1 MMHKKI
7 MVVGSLVLFMLLL
20 ISFSGC
26 INQTEELDPTIQR
39 IKDAGKLLVG
49 TSAPYEPMEY
59 IDINGDIV
67 GFDIDI
73 AEAIATA
80 LGVELEIKD
89 MEFDDILVA
98 VENGSV
104 DISIAAITITVDRSE
119 KVLFSNAY
127 LNAGQVIIIN
137 ETNEDIGGPNDLD
150 NKTVGVQSGTT
161 SEDEALK
168 YTNSTLVKK
177 YDDYDESLEHL
188 LAGDLDAIVI
198 DHSGGIG
205 LIKDISGIVIVGYPF
220 TDELYGVAMKKG
232 EAALKTEIDKV
243 IADMDIDS
251 LENKWF

>member
-1 MMHKKI
+1 MRKKI
-7 MVVGSLVLFMLLL
+7 MVVGSLVLFILLL

-26 INQTEELDPTIQR
+26 IDQTEELNPTIQR

-49 TSAPYEPMEY
+49 TSTPYEPMEY

-104 DISIAAITITVDRSE
+104 DISIAAITITVERSK

-127 LNAGQVIIIN
+127 INAGQVIIVN

-177 YDDYDESLEHL
+177 YDDYGEALEHL

-198 DHSGGIG
+198 DYSAGVG
-205 LIKDISGIVIVGYPF
+205 LIKDTSGLEIVGDPF

-232 EAALKTEIDKV
+232 ETALKTEIDKV
-243 IADMDIDS
+243 IADIDIDS
-251 LENKWF
+251 LKNKWF

>member
-1 MMHKKI
+1 MHKKI
-7 MVVGSLVLFMLLL
+7 MLVGSLVLCTILL

-26 INQTEELDPTIQR
+26 IYQTEELDPTIQR

-49 TSAPYEPMEY
+49 TSTPYEPMEY

-89 MEFDDILVA
+89 MEFNDILFA
-98 VENGSV
+98 VQNGSV
-104 DISIAAITITVDRSE
+104 DISIAAITITLERSE
-119 KVLFSNAY
+119 KTLFSNAY
-127 LNAGQVIIIN
+127 INAGQVIIVN

-150 NKTVGVQSGTT
+150 NKTVGVQNGTT
-161 SEDEALK
+161 SEDEAFK

-177 YDDYDESLEHL
+177 YDDYDEALQHL
-188 LAGDLDAIVI
+188 IAGDLDAIII
-198 DHSGGIG
+198 DYPAGLG
-205 LIKDISGIVIVGYPF
+205 LIKETAGLEIVGDPF

-232 EAALKTEIDKV
+232 ENALKTEIDKV
-243 IADMDIDS
+243 IADIDIDS
-251 LENKWF
+251 LGNKWF